1 MNAFLNVASKAV
13 TLTTPRPPLV
23 VALKGGSYAWI
34 HQGHGFLLHRMTR
47 VWAPLVDAEGIGGTV
62 LDASE
67 VAALVAEFG
76 RPT

>member
-1 MNAFLNVASKAV
+1 MNALNVASKAV
-13 TLTTPRPPLV
+13 TLATPRPPLV

-47 VWAPLVDAEGIGGTV
+47 QWAPLVDAEGIGGQV
-62 LDASE
+62 LSSAE
-67 VAALVAEFG
+67 VAELVATYG

>member
-1 MNAFLNVASKAV
+1 MNALNVSGKAV
-13 TLTTPRPPLV
+13 VLTSRPPLV

-34 HQGHGFLLHRMTR
+34 HMGHGFLLHRMTR

-62 LDASE
+62 LDSSE